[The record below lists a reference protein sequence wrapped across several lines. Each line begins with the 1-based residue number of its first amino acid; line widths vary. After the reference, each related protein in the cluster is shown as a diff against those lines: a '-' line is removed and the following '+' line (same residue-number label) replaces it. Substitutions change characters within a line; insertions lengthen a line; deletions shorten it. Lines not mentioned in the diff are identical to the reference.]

1 LFNDSKLQGFSREMI
16 QTESA
21 SQTTASTTSSEQK
34 ETNLRRLMREMK
46 SVLVAYSGGVDS
58 SYLAHIATQELGR
71 DALCVLGISPSVSTF
86 QRTEAQRIATQ
97 FDFNLQTIETAELE
111 DPHYS
116 ANPTNRCYFC
126 KSELYSKLSAIA
138 SQRQVSFVL
147 DGTNH
152 DDIADVRPGRIAAA
166 ENEVRSPLVEVAFSK
181 LEIRERSQIHGLPT
195 WDQPASPCLS
205 SRIAYGVPVTIERLS
220 RVERGEEFLRREGLR
235 EFRVRVHGDLARLEI
250 SPEEMVSV
258 MNVETA
264 ERFSKFF
271 KGLGFQYVSLDLTG
285 FRSGSMNGTQ
295 ANIQK

>member
-16 QTESA
+16 QSESA
-21 SQTTASTTSSEQK
+21 SKTTASTTTSEQK
-34 ETNLRRLMREMK
+34 ETNLRRLMREMR

-58 SYLAHIATQELGR
+58 SYLARIATQELGR

-86 QRTEAQRIATQ
+86 QRTEAERIATQ
-97 FDFNLQTIETAELE
+97 FGFNLQTIETVELD

-116 ANPTNRCYFC
+116 SNPTNRCYFC
-126 KSELYSKLSAIA
+126 KSELYSKLSATA
-138 SQRQVSFVL
+138 SKHEISFVL

-152 DDIADVRPGRIAAA
+152 DDVADVRPGRIAAA

-181 LEIRERSQIHGLPT
+181 SEIRERSKVHGLPT

-220 RVERGEEFLRREGLR
+220 RVERGEEFLRGEGLR

-250 SPEEMVSV
+250 SPEEMASV
-258 MNVETA
+258 MDVETA

-271 KGLGFQYVSLDLTG
+271 KGLGFRYVSLDLTG
-285 FRSGSMNGTQ
+285 FRSGSMNDTE
-295 ANIQK
+295 ANIKK